1 MVLKSLISELTVARV
16 QIHADL
22 TARSGQSMD
31 RIWTDQPSTLQ
42 LYTSGIFFLRNSV
55 AYIYLWGSGL
65 GDLRRSVPLYIGVTL
80 DARSVQISSAFS
92 LQIVFKDLW
101 CSLSVFCSFLMLG
114 SCMVYGAELYL
125 VLDYDLME
133 LL

>member
-22 TARSGQSMD
+22 TARSGLCD

-65 GDLRRSVPLYIGVTL
+65 GDLRRSVPLYIGVIL
-80 DARSVQISSAFS
+80 DARSAQI
-92 LQIVFKDLW
+92 
-101 CSLSVFCSFLMLG
+101 
-114 SCMVYGAELYL
+114 
-125 VLDYDLME
+125 
-133 LL
+133 